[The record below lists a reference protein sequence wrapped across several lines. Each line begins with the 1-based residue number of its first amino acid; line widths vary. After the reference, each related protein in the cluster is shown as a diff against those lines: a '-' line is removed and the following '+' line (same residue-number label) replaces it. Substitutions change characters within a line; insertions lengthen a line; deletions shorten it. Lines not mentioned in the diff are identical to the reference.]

1 MRERMACF
9 CKDED
14 GITAIEYALI
24 AALIFLAIIGSVA
37 ATGTSVQ
44 GLYQSVATEVSD
56 ALAN

>member
-1 MRERMACF
+1 MEVVRAF
-9 CKDED
+9 FHKDED
-14 GITAIEYALI
+14 GVTAIEYALI

-44 GLYQSVATEVSD
+44 GLYQSVATEVNN

>member
-1 MRERMACF
+1 MRERVACF

-44 GLYQSVATEVSD
+44 GCTSPWPQR
-56 ALAN
+56 